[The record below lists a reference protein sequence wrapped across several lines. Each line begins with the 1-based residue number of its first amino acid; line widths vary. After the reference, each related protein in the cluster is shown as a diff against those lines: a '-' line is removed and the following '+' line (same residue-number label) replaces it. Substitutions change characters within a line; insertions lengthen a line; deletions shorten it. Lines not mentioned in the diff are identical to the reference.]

1 MKLTPPNAVQYGPRN
16 IQPGDFV
23 DVSESDAPALLAE
36 GWKLEQP
43 ELAEEVAEEDDEPT
57 DHDEEI

>member
-1 MKLTPPNAVQYGPRN
+1 MRLTPPNELQHGHKN